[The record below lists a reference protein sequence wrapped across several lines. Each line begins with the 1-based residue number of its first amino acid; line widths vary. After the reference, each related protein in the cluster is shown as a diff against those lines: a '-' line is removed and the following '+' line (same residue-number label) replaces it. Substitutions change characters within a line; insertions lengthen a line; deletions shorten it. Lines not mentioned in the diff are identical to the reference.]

1 MGERQDDRGA
11 ADGRRR
17 CVHPGATASGAPTLG
32 DGAGLEELL
41 AVVLRAPGTGPA
53 GGSDGEQRAVAAFR
67 AARDAGVHRTR
78 TRRRDDWREQG
89 QRRTARSLRATLSVA
104 VASLALGGVAVAAIG
119 TVGSSA
125 DHASGGARP
134 TARPSAPAAASAGHT
149 TADPADPASAPVLPA
164 RPATAQDTA
173 AKCRAY
179 EKAGGKGGKAM
190 EATAWQRLVDAAG
203 GEDQVTAYC
212 AHVTATAS
220 PPGRTTR
227 GNTTPGTARA
237 TARPDGA
244 GGSPGAAA
252 SNATQGKGQ
261 DGGQGNGRTDGQTEG
276 QADGQSNG
284 GKTGGG
290 KGS

>member
-17 CVHPGATASGAPTLG
+17 CVHPGATASGTPALG

-41 AVVLRAPGTGPA
+41 AVVLRAPGTVPA

-67 AARDAGVHRTR
+67 AARDAGVHRAR

-134 TARPSAPAAASAGHT
+134 TARPSAPAAASARHT

-179 EKAGGKGGKAM
+179 EKAGGKSGKAM
-190 EATAWQRLVDAAG
+190 EATAWERLVDAAG
-203 GEDQVTAYC
+203 GEDQVAAYC

-261 DGGQGNGRTDGQTEG
+261 DGGQGNGRTEGQT
-276 QADGQSNG
+276 DGQSNG